1 MGLVIIM
8 TADKYLLEELD
19 GKPVYACDLV
29 SENTYV
35 RIITYG
41 GRISDLIF
49 CDTPI
54 VCGFSSVEDYRASG
68 GYHGA
73 LVGRCASRIADGRF
87 TLNGKQ
93 YTLAKNEKGVTHLH
107 GGDLGYS
114 DRLWEVEDMF
124 ATEKEAGVVLSLFSP
139 DGEEGYPGNVKITVT
154 YTLTSNDAFKIEYN
168 AHTDADTPINLTNHT
183 YFNVNGI
190 GNTIDNLYLYINSDK
205 YLPVDEKMI
214 PTGEI
219 ASVLGTPFDFRI
231 AKEIGRDMYDDH
243 PQLLVVGGGYDHG
256 FILGECTN
264 RPQIT
269 LSSERT
275 GITMNV
281 YTDAKTVQ
289 LYSANFMNNPVNFN
303 GDIPQKVHEALCLEC
318 AEMPDTMNHPSFDE
332 YGSTILKAGQTYTQN
347 TTYAFIKK

>member
-1 MGLVIIM
+1 M

-54 VCGFSSVEDYRASG
+54 VCGFSCVADYRASG
-68 GYHGA
+68 DYHGA
-73 LVGRCASRIADGRF
+73 LVGRCASRIADGKF
-87 TLNGKQ
+87 TLNGKE
-93 YTLAKNEKGVTHLH
+93 YTLAKNEKNRTHLH
-107 GGDLGYS
+107 GGDIGYS

-154 YTLTSNDAFKIEYN
+154 YTLTSSDAFKIEYK
-168 AHTDADTPINLTNHT
+168 ATTDADTPINLTNHA

-190 GNTIDNLYLYINSDK
+190 GNTIDDLYLYINSDK
-205 YLPVDEKMI
+205 YLPVDEKTI
-214 PTGEI
+214 TTGEI
-219 ASVLGTPFDFRI
+219 ASVEGTPFDFRI
-231 AKEIGRDMYDDH
+231 AKEVGRDMYGDH
-243 PQLLVVGGGYDHG
+243 PQLKIVGGGYDHG
-256 FILGECTN
+256 FILGEATN

-269 LSSERT
+269 LSSEKT

-281 YTDAKTVQ
+281 YTDARTVQ
-289 LYSANFMNNPVNFN
+289 LYAGIFMNKPVNFN
-303 GDIPQKVHEALCLEC
+303 GDIPQSPREALCLEC
-318 AEMPDTMNHPSFDE
+318 AGMPDTMNHPNFDE
-332 YGSTILKAGQTYTQN
+332 YGSMILKAGETYTQN